1 MKHMRRFKDI
11 INANIN
17 ATLDK
22 AENPEKMIRYMVQ
35 EMEETL
41 VDLKTSCAAKIAEKT
56 QVEQELKEV
65 ESVRDRWQNRAELA
79 VEKGKDELAREALIE
94 KQKADRSVEALKE
107 HLAKISTIISEC
119 KGNTL
124 KLEERLQSVKD
135 KERILIQ
142 RGIHAQETIIAREK
156 IKEATGNEAYRRF
169 SELENR
175 IEQMEA
181 EAEMSGFGADPL
193 KEDAFFNLEHDE
205 AVEAELAAL
214 KKSKAAKK

>member
-22 AENPEKMIRYMVQ
+22 AENPDKMIRYMVQ

-41 VDLKTSCAAKIAEKT
+41 VELKASCAAKIAEKT
-56 QVEQELKEV
+56 QVAGELREV
-65 ESVRDRWQNRAELA
+65 ESVMNRWVNRAELA

-94 KQKADRSVEALKE
+94 KQRAEKSANALRE
-107 HLAKISTIISEC
+107 HLTKIDSIIGEC

-124 KLEERLQSVKD
+124 KLEEKLQTVKD
-135 KERILIQ
+135 KQRILIQ

-156 IKEATGNEAYRRF
+156 IKEATGNEAFRRF

-181 EAEMSGFGADPL
+181 EAEVAGFGNDPL

-205 AVEAELAAL
+205 AIEAELAKM
-214 KKSKAAKK
+214 KKKAAKK